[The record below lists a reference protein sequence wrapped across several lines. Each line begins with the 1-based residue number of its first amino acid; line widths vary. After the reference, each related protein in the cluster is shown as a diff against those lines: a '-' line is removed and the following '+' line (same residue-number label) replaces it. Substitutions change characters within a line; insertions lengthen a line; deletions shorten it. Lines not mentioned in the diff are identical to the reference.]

1 MLEDRILLWKF
12 KHGSKDAFRAIYE
25 KYTGDMLTLA
35 GNLLDDKVGAE
46 DIVQDV
52 FIKLVESIETFRL
65 TGNLKS
71 YLATCVVNR
80 SRDCIRRRIRQRSGM
95 TKQAEKTHADAKST
109 IHLAICSEELE
120 KLSNAM
126 SELPYEQRETIAL
139 HIHGSLRFRQIAE
152 LQNVSTKTVQSRYR
166 YGLDKL
172 RSTLNGEVEK

>member
-1 MLEDRILLWKF
+1 MLEDRLLLWKF

-25 KYTGDMLTLA
+25 KYAGDMLTLA

-52 FIKLVESIETFRL
+52 FIKLVESAGTFRL

-71 YLATCVVNR
+71 YLATCVANR
-80 SRDCIRRRIRQRSGM
+80 SRDYIRGRIRRRTAM
-95 TKQAEKTHADAKST
+95 AKQAEKAPAETTST
-109 IHLAICSEELE
+109 IHLVICSEELA
-120 KLSNAM
+120 KLSDALG
-126 SELPYEQRETIAL
+126 ELPYEQREVITL
-139 HIHGSLRFRQIAE
+139 HIHGNLRFRQIAE